1 VSGLDDY
8 ESEMFRRLS
17 LDDDTVEDL
26 LAGRDPG
33 QADLTVIA
41 AFLEDARAAARGP
54 APDVTPRLA
63 ALMADR
69 STEASNVLVSAARNA
84 VGPESEAAEPPK
96 RRRKESAI
104 AQTLTGLG
112 FRAKAA
118 IGLGVAVV
126 AVTGAGAAGALPG
139 PAQHVFAVAVCE
151 VTPFHLPHHA
161 HSHAGSGK
169 TASSDATGTRDGQR
183 AVDGP
188 PIASTAADD
197 GLNVAPNTL
206 AVDPVQVSVPE
217 GAHNS
222 GNAGG
227 DSANS
232 NAPHTNPES
241 QSPNVPQTNP
251 ESQSSNAPQ
260 QTPGSPSSNA
270 PGDPGSQ
277 RSNAPQNNP
286 GSQGENAP
294 DDPGSQRSNG
304 IDAASTTPAGSHVPP
319 QVVRSH
325 P

>member
-33 QADLTVIA
+33 QADLTMVVD
-41 AFLEDARAAARGP
+41 FLEDVRAAAQAP
-54 APDVTPRLA
+54 APHVAPRLA
-63 ALMADR
+63 ALMADRR

-84 VGPESEAAEPPK
+84 MGPESEAAEPPK
-96 RRRKESAI
+96 RRRKKSAI

-222 GNAGG
+222 GNAGD

-232 NAPHTNPES
+232 NAPQQTPG
-241 QSPNVPQTNP
+241 SPT
-251 ESQSSNAPQ
+251 SNAPQ

-270 PGDPGSQ
+270 PADPDPQSSNAPVDPGSQ
-277 RSNAPQNNP
+277 SENAPHTNP
-286 GSQGENAP
+286 GSQGSNAP

-304 IDAASTTPAGSHVPP
+304 IDAASTTPAGSHVPT
-319 QVVRSH
+319 QVPRSH